1 MGYYLRRPNTSL
13 VNWPKDLDSDI
24 GLNYGAAALFAH
36 YLREQYVPDGG
47 LHDLLAGPDDGIAAV
62 DAFLRDRGDEAS
74 TGEPADFHT
83 VFADWMVANLLDD
96 DQGPFGYAGLNVEAN
111 ITRTERMGGD
121 GTKVSL
127 PQYGIDYI
135 EVKDANGYG
144 TVHFEGDSV
153 TRLLPTEVPE
163 GGCWWSNRGD
173 DTSST
178 LTRKLAVP
186 SGGRE
191 PALTFHLWYDIEEDW
206 DYLYVQVST
215 DGGQTWDV
223 LPADGT
229 TDANPLGNSYG
240 HGYTGSG
247 GWQRVTVPL
256 TDYADQDALLRFH
269 YVTDDA
275 IHGIGACVRDMETSW
290 ESVEAEG
297 DDWLADGFV
306 LVNNRVRQ
314 DWIVW
319 VIEDSAEPSATR
331 MELGWDADSQQYAG
345 SVVHS
350 PVADGGRLVV
360 AVAPVAPATMERA
373 RYRVWVRE
381 GVLGPPSIPGPAG
394 PG

>member
-1 MGYYLRRPNTSL
+1 
-13 VNWPKDLDSDI
+13 
-24 GLNYGAAALFAH
+24 
-36 YLREQYVPDGG
+36 
-47 LHDLLAGPDDGIAAV
+47 
-62 DAFLRDRGDEAS
+62 
-74 TGEPADFHT
+74 
-83 VFADWMVANLLDD
+83 
-96 DQGPFGYAGLNVEAN
+96 
-111 ITRTERMGGD
+111 MGGD

-144 TVHFEGDSV
+144 TVHFEGDGV
-153 TRLLPTEVPE
+153 TKLLPTEVPE

-178 LTRKLAVP
+178 LTRELAVP
-186 SGGRE
+186 SGGEE

-206 DYLYVQVST
+206 DYLYLEVST

-240 HGYTGSG
+240 HGYTGAA
-247 GWQRVTVPL
+247 GWLEVTVPL
-256 TDYADQDALLRFH
+256 TDYAGQDALVRFH

-290 ESVEAEG
+290 ETVGRKAMTGWRTGLCWSTTGSGRTGSCGLSRTA
-297 DDWLADGFV
+297 
-306 LVNNRVRQ
+306 RSR
-314 DWIVW
+314 
-319 VIEDSAEPSATR
+319 SATR
-331 MELGWDADSQQYAG
+331 MELEWDADSQQYVG

-381 GVLGPPSIPGPAG
+381 GVPGPPSQQGVLGAAKRKG
-394 PG
+394 PGEQALGELAQTAGLVASEAAPRHRG